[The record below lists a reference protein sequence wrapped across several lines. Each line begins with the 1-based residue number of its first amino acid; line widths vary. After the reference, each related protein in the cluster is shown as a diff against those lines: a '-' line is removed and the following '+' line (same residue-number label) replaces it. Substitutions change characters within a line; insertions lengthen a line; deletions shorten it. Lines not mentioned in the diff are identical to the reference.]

1 MYRANKQSGRTLDKL
16 YDGAETAAE
25 REAAYDRFVWRN
37 LKRNY
42 AGHYVHGMLGLTG
55 FRLVNAPT
63 FVPAYLHMLSG
74 SDVAVGLGL
83 ALQQLGGT
91 ISPIIGAAHI
101 EHRRHVL
108 PVSMILGSLMRVA
121 VLGIALSG
129 WFLHGRQLLV
139 SVMIFLFL
147 LGLFSGPQSVA
158 FQFLLGKMIPIRW
171 RGRLQGWRNMTGGLI
186 AALLSYFAG
195 KYLVG
200 PNVWGNGYGTTFLV
214 AFVLTSLGL
223 TAFRFLVRE
232 PEPPTLRPRL
242 EMRER
247 LRDVP
252 KMLREDTHFCWFMIA
267 RTLAI
272 ASRVAAPFYIV
283 YASKAV
289 AMTGSAIGALSF
301 AYLIADT
308 ILNLVW
314 GYMADKLGFR
324 SCFIAA
330 LVFWIAATALLMG
343 AHTMPFL
350 ALAFF
355 GLGAANSGYQM
366 SAQNIVFEF
375 GRREDMAM
383 RLAVS
388 NTAESIMAA
397 LGPLLGGIIAASL
410 GYYAVF
416 AVSIVFEAI
425 ALAVLLKFVEEP
437 RKRRAILESERESA
451 IASGQTWTAS
461 VGQREAE
468 ESGPV

>member
-129 WFLHGRQLLV
+129 
-139 SVMIFLFL
+139 
-147 LGLFSGPQSVA
+147 
-158 FQFLLGKMIPIRW
+158 
-171 RGRLQGWRNMTGGLI
+171 
-186 AALLSYFAG
+186 
-195 KYLVG
+195 
-200 PNVWGNGYGTTFLV
+200 
-214 AFVLTSLGL
+214 
-223 TAFRFLVRE
+223 
-232 PEPPTLRPRL
+232 
-242 EMRER
+242 
-247 LRDVP
+247 
-252 KMLREDTHFCWFMIA
+252 
-267 RTLAI
+267 
-272 ASRVAAPFYIV
+272 VAAPFYIV

-289 AMTGSAIGALSF
+289 AMTGNAIGTLSF

-343 AHTMPFL
+343 AHTMLFL

>member
-1 MYRANKQSGRTLDKL
+1 MYEGLTT
-16 YDGAETAAE
+16 EE
-25 REAAYDRFVWRN
+25 RENAYDRFVWRN

-42 AGHYVHGMLGLTG
+42 TGHYVHGMLGMTG

-91 ISPIIGAAHI
+91 VSPILGAAHI

-108 PVSMILGSLMRVA
+108 PVSMVLGTLMRVA
-121 VLGIALSG
+121 ILGLALSG
-129 WFLHGRQLLV
+129 WFLHGLPLLIAA
-139 SVMIFLFL
+139 MTFLFL

-186 AALLSYFAG
+186 AAALSYFAG

-200 PNVWGNGYGTTFLV
+200 RDVWGNGYGTTFLV

-232 PEPPTLRPRL
+232 PEPPTLRPRV
-242 EMRER
+242 EVRER
-247 LRDVP
+247 LRELP
-252 KMLREDTHFCWFMIA
+252 KMLRDDRHFRWFMVA
-267 RTLAI
+267 RTFAT

-289 AMTGSAIGALSF
+289 AMTGSAIGTLSF

-308 ILNLVW
+308 VMNIVW
-314 GYMADKLGFR
+314 GYMADRLGFR
-324 SCFIAA
+324 SCLVAA
-330 LVFWIAATALLMG
+330 LVFWIAATLLLIG
-343 AHTMPFL
+343 AGTMTLLFV
-350 ALAFF
+350 AFF

-375 GRREDMAM
+375 GSREDMAM

-397 LGPLLGGIIAASL
+397 AGPLLGGFIAASL
-410 GYYAVF
+410 GYRAVF
-416 AVSIVFEAI
+416 VTSIVFEAL
-425 ALAVLLKFVEEP
+425 ALVLLLRFVEEP
-437 RKRRAILESERESA
+437 RKRRAALAQEEQDALAATSTTSLA
-451 IASGQTWTAS
+451 
-461 VGQREAE
+461 QREAE
-468 ESGPV
+468 ESVL